1 MAKTKPT
8 EGFLVMPTYTAA
20 LEEIADT
27 PELVKE
33 IKLAIIDYGSQ
44 GEIDLQSLSSFA
56 RCYMRLIMENIDR
69 QKETYRKK
77 RDAGAQGGR
86 GNRKQPETTDKADA
100 KQNESTITENQ
111 NQNEKQSESSCLPN
125 TTTPTPKSKTN
136 PKPPNKPY
144 SNLWATIVF
153 SYSVESPPT
162 LRRARRPPPTSC
174 TSPSAPSTGTSPTA
188 LRSAKVVGFS
198 TNQ

>member
-20 LEEIADT
+20 LEEIADN

-44 GEIDLQSLSSFA
+44 GEIDFQSLSSFA

-100 KQNESTITENQ
+100 KQTDAQHRGKNLFHIAAAFQKLLHHQYTAPAATESSTIF
-111 NQNEKQSESSCLPN
+111 
-125 TTTPTPKSKTN
+125 
-136 PKPPNKPY
+136 PPRFY
-144 SNLWATIVF
+144 S
-153 SYSVESPPT
+153 
-162 LRRARRPPPTSC
+162 
-174 TSPSAPSTGTSPTA
+174 
-188 LRSAKVVGFS
+188 
-198 TNQ
+198 